1 MFAVACRW
9 LVCALLLCAIAQV
22 GSVAAGRQAEEAR
35 KSVVLTSQQ
44 LLGAFP
50 VTPEILVSKPPVL
63 FVSIAKVV
71 NPERIGLEIFVYLS
85 RTTKDNVKGQRT
97 LVGNFSLYPPDKPG
111 GFQLSTADAFRK
123 LKTGKS
129 ERGEVNVVVEM
140 RRMHETGAL
149 TPIEV
154 TVSAPEWRSKP
165 K

>member
-1 MFAVACRW
+1 MFAGACQW
-9 LVCALLLCAIAQV
+9 LVCALLLCVIARV

-35 KSVVLTSQQ
+35 KSVVLTSLQ

-85 RTTKDNVKGQRT
+85 RATKDDVKGQRI

-140 RRMHETGAL
+140 RRMHETGHL

-165 K
+165 E